1 MRIPVHLVS
10 KRRLK
15 DPSLEEAGLDY
26 LVAGVVGAIRSTP
39 TSVTLSYPKFGPS
52 AGLTILITI
61 VVASISVKLMPC
73 AGSRGPAPKLAME
86 GPSTSHT
93 GPESTNEKANCLLV
107 AG

>member
-26 LVAGVVGAIRSTP
+26 LVAGVVSAIRSTP
-39 TSVTLSYPKFGPS
+39 TSGTLSYPKFGPG

-61 VVASISVKLMPC
+61 VVAFISVKLMLC
-73 AGSRGPAPKLAME
+73 AGSRGPVPKLAME

-93 GPESTNEKANCLLV
+93 DPRSTNEKASCLLA